1 MSKEMATGQEKN
13 SIDSTE
19 KGNTEEIQQSPVEDE
34 GSTPEMAMQLG
45 LPPPEPLD
53 LSGGNVSENWRKF
66 KQKYTNYEIA
76 TGISSKPSAT
86 RVATLLTVISN
97 DAIDVFNTITWDEEG
112 DDKEIEQVLQKLE
125 EYCEPKKNVSYERFR
140 FFS

>member
-1 MSKEMATGQEKN
+1 
-13 SIDSTE
+13 
-19 KGNTEEIQQSPVEDE
+19 
-34 GSTPEMAMQLG
+34 MAMQLG

-97 DAIDVFNTITWDEEG
+97 DPIDVFSTITWDEEG

-125 EYCEPKKNVSYERFR
+125 EYCEPRKMSATRDSGSFQELKKAVKLLTST
-140 FFS
+140 